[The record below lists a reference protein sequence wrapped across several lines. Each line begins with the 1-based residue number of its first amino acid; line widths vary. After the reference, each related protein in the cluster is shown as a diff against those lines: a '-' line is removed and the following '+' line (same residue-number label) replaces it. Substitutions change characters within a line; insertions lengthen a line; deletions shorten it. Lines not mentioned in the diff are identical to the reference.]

1 MYASL
6 GQIPF
11 PFDTNA
17 ISKALVDQ
25 AVNHLKPRLPE
36 LVNSAVPPAIE
47 ALKKN
52 APAIINAVA
61 PALET
66 YATQRFY
73 PQIVRPLIDKE
84 IANVQSAAKQTT
96 RTAGLVAGG
105 VTVAILALIL
115 TARKSRPS

>member
-1 MYASL
+1 MYAPL
-6 GQIPF
+6 GQISL
-11 PFDTNA
+11 PFDTSA
-17 ISKALVDQ
+17 ISKAIVDQ
-25 AVNHLKPRLPE
+25 AVNQLKPRIPE
-36 LVNSAVPPAIE
+36 LVNAAVPPAID

-52 APAIINAVA
+52 APAIVNAVA

-84 IANVQSAAKQTT
+84 IAKVQSAAKQTT

-105 VTVAILALIL
+105 VTVAILAVLFVF
-115 TARKSRPS
+115 RKGKSS